1 MKLPWVTSRKNTT
14 RHCDGPT
21 ATATKWL
28 TVLLYKTS
36 LKLPGQIQQNFT
48 GGFIAC
54 MTVKKYTTRHRD
66 WPTTSTKWPTLCFI
80 LNLKYISKKKTCL
93 KLLGHIQ

>member
-54 MTVKKYTTRHRD
+54 MTVK
-66 WPTTSTKWPTLCFI
+66 
-80 LNLKYISKKKTCL
+80 
-93 KLLGHIQ
+93 